1 MKIRG
6 ISNLRMQLDFGIS
19 IDKKEG
25 TTIEIQRRSKDQ
37 AANLAHDK
45 KVLDWGD
52 KWQRVHLGGM
62 WRAREEEK
70 TIVGGRG
77 GWWGRMGAHGL
88 REEMKRYKSGFQ
100 VAEKPRKRNDEKRL
114 KRRNGRWGRKKEELH
129 FPKQQW
135 WWELKT
141 RSGIEVN

>member
-45 KVLDWGD
+45 KVLD
-52 KWQRVHLGGM
+52 
-62 WRAREEEK
+62 
-70 TIVGGRG
+70 
-77 GWWGRMGAHGL
+77 
-88 REEMKRYKSGFQ
+88 
-100 VAEKPRKRNDEKRL
+100 
-114 KRRNGRWGRKKEELH
+114 
-129 FPKQQW
+129 
-135 WWELKT
+135 
-141 RSGIEVN
+141 